1 MCALFSQVFRRKTLA
16 RLSTCS
22 TFSPLQSAIKRYGHK
37 FMFFVLLFL
46 FLSPLIFSAS
56 FLQSLLTLSNAAL
69 LFAPMFLSHDVS
81 SDRKRAD
88 LLAGSSVKKTG
99 FTPLFSRRRQTSTPG
114 FAMEVEAV
122 DLKELM
128 SAGVNVVSMLLVN
141 FREIWLRFSN
151 ARPFALVRAV
161 KESGP
166 ARATDEIE
174 YKKGATIGMF
184 LKLPDGVCA
193 LGECNGKVGRFVL
206 ANTKTVE
213 IE

>member
-1 MCALFSQVFRRKTLA
+1 MKLLLPFDFFLVLITLF
-16 RLSTCS
+16 
-22 TFSPLQSAIKRYGHK
+22 
-37 FMFFVLLFL
+37 FL
-46 FLSPLIFSAS
+46 
-56 FLQSLLTLSNAAL
+56 LQSLLTLSNAAL

-88 LLAGSSVKKTG
+88 LLAGSAVKKTG
-99 FTPLFSRRRQTSTPG
+99 FTPLFSRRRQSQTPS
-114 FAMEVEAV
+114 FALEVEAV

-141 FREIWLRFSN
+141 FREIWLRFNN

-184 LKLPDGVCA
+184 LKLPDGSSA
-193 LGECNGKVGRFVL
+193 LGECNGRVGRFAL